1 MVNYRCSA
9 ACRHCLYACSP
20 TRREGYVDRET
31 MREICRLLRKGGIGS
46 VHIGGGEPFLDF
58 RGLVAAVEELR
69 DAGIALDYIE
79 TNAFWAGDADGAAK
93 LKQLKA
99 LHAEALCISVDPFHA
114 EYIPYAL
121 PLRLAAL
128 CDKIGMG
135 YFLWKQQFLP
145 ALSRLDAAKTHSRP
159 EMEALL
165 GDAYISD
172 AARLYGLRMGGR
184 AVNIER
190 EYAGTGEPADF
201 TGSKPCGD
209 LLSTGHFHVDAD
221 CRFIPPGCTG
231 ILIPLAEAVEGIPEG
246 KYPVFE
252 ALYYGG
258 TGALLEF
265 ARGQGF
271 APEKN
276 YPSRCGFCFR
286 IRAFLAGRGF
296 AELDADHYEESLKYY

>member
-1 MVNYRCSA
+1 
-9 ACRHCLYACSP
+9 
-20 TRREGYVDRET
+20 

-58 RGLVAAVEELR
+58 EGLTMAVEELG

-79 TNAFWAGDADGAAK
+79 TNAFWAADPGGAAR
-93 LKQLKA
+93 LKRLKSIGV
-99 LHAEALCISVDPFHA
+99 EALCISVDPFHA
-114 EYIPYAL
+114 EYIPCAL

-128 CDKIGMG
+128 CDKNGMG

-145 ALSRLDAAKTHSRP
+145 ALSRLDEGKTHSRS
-159 EMEALL
+159 ELEGLL
-165 GDAYISD
+165 GETYIGNT
-172 AARLYGLRMGGR
+172 ARLYGLRMGGR
-184 AVNIER
+184 AVNIEE
-190 EYAGTGEPADF
+190 EYARTGALADF
-201 TGSKPCGD
+201 IDSKPCGD
-209 LLSTGHFHVDAD
+209 LLSTGHFHVDMD
-221 CRFIPPGCTG
+221 RCFIPPGCTG
-231 ILIPLAEAVEGIPEG
+231 IRIPLAEAVEGVPEG

-258 TGALLEF
+258 TGALLDF

-271 APEKN
+271 VPEKN
-276 YPSRCGFCFR
+276 YPSRCGLCFR